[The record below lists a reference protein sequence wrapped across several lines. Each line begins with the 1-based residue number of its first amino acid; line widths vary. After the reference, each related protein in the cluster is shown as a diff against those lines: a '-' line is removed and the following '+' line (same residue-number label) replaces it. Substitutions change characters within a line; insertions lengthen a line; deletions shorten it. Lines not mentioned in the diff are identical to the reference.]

1 MSEENVDVLRRAY
14 EAFARD
20 DVDGILPLLDEH
32 IEWRNPEDSP
42 VAGVWHGHQGV
53 RDWFA
58 QTRESLGEMWFEPE
72 EFVELPDGRVFV
84 LARGGFRAPQSGVEM
99 EYPLANLITLRDGLV
114 TRFQMYSDLGRARQV
129 AGLEE

>member
-32 IEWRNPEDSP
+32 IEWRNTQDGPD
-42 VAGVWHGHQGV
+42 AGVWHGHQGV

-58 QTRESLGEMWFEPE
+58 QTRELLGEMWFAPE
-72 EFVELPDGRVFV
+72 EFVELPDDRVLV
-84 LARGGFRAPQSGVEM
+84 LVRGGFRGPQSGVEM
-99 EYPLANLITLRDGLV
+99 EYPLAHLITLRDGLV
-114 TRFQMYSDLGRARQV
+114 TRLQIYADRRRAREA
-129 AGLEE
+129 AGLN

>member
-1 MSEENVDVLRRAY
+1 MSQGSVDIVRSAY
-14 EAFARD
+14 AAFAGD

-42 VAGVWHGHQGV
+42 IAGVWHGHEGV

-58 QTRESLGEMWFEPE
+58 QVRESLGEMWFVPE

-84 LARGGFRAPQSGVEM
+84 RVRGGFRAPQSGVEM
-99 EYPLANLITLRDGLV
+99 EYPLAHLITLRDGLV
-114 TRFQMYSDLGRARQV
+114 TRFQMYSDPRRAREI
-129 AGLEE
+129 AGLKE